1 MIDLSASS
9 AHEFGPLC
17 TVLRSV
23 MDITAGPG
31 ERIMLVGASA
41 RDLIHRGLG
50 FDSELASTTDIDI
63 AIAVPDRSAYQS
75 VVTNLEPEGD
85 TRIRFRIDK
94 WSVDLIP
101 FGGIEHPI
109 GTSIP
114 HSDGHTVDVF
124 AFQEVFD
131 GADLYRLPE
140 GTEVRVPTAAGY
152 AALKIK
158 AWVDKGALGWTK
170 HARDLSYVCIWY
182 QNSTRL
188 NDSLYDYEKD
198 ADLFERAD
206 FDQDLAST
214 YLLGRHIRA
223 AIGGDLANHLGTLWN
238 PGSRKLMASSERN
251 DRFLASAK
259 ARDYDTRLQ
268 YFNAIHAALS
278 TVHNPD
284 RKD

>member
-1 MIDLSASS
+1 MIDFSASS

-23 MDITAGPG
+23 ADFTPGPG

-41 RDLIHRGLG
+41 RDLIHQGLG
-50 FDSELASTTDIDI
+50 FDAELASTTDIDI

-75 VVTNLEPEGD
+75 LVTDLEPEGD
-85 TRIRFRIDK
+85 TRIRFRIDNR
-94 WSVDLIP
+94 SVDLIP
-101 FGGIEHPI
+101 FGGIEHPT
-109 GTSIP
+109 GTAIP
-114 HSDGHTVDVF
+114 HPDGHTVDVF

-140 GTEVRVPTAAGY
+140 GIEVRVPTAAGY

-158 AWVDKGALGWTK
+158 AWVDMGALGWTK
-170 HARDLSYVCIWY
+170 HARDLSYVCMWY
-182 QNSTRL
+182 QNSPSL
-188 NDSLYDYEKD
+188 HDSLYDYEKD

-214 YLLGRHIRA
+214 YLLGRHIRT
-223 AIGGDLANHLGTLWN
+223 AIGDDLANQLATLWD
-238 PGSRKLMASSERN
+238 PDSRKLMASAERS
-251 DRFLASAK
+251 DRFLSTPK

-268 YFNAIHAALS
+268 YFNAIHAGLS
-278 TVHNPD
+278 TVPGRGD
-284 RKD
+284 GD

>member
-1 MIDLSASS
+1 MSDLSAYS

-23 MDITAGPG
+23 TDITAIPG
-31 ERIMLVGASA
+31 EGIMLVGASA
-41 RDLIHRGLG
+41 RNLIHRVLG

-63 AIAVPDRSAYQS
+63 ALAVPDRFAYQS
-75 VVTNLEPEGD
+75 VVKNLEPEGD

-101 FGGIEHPI
+101 FGGIENPS
-109 GTSIP
+109 GTAVP
-114 HSDGHTVDVF
+114 HADGHIVDVF
-124 AFQEVFD
+124 AFQKVFD
-131 GADLYRLPE
+131 GADFYRLPE
-140 GTEVRVPTAAGY
+140 GIQVRVPTVAGY

-170 HARDLSYVCIWY
+170 HARDLSYVCMWY
-182 QNSTRL
+182 QDSPRFR
-188 NDSLYDYEKD
+188 DSLYDYKQD
-198 ADLFERAD
+198 ADLLELAD
-206 FDQDLAST
+206 FDQDLAAT

-223 AIGGDLANHLGTLWN
+223 TIGQDLADELGNLWN
-238 PGSRKLMASSERN
+238 LDSRGLMASSERN
-251 DRFLASAK
+251 DRFLTSAK

-278 TVHNPD
+278 AT
-284 RKD
+284 

>member
-1 MIDLSASS
+1 MSDLSAYS

-23 MDITAGPG
+23 MDITARPG
-31 ERIMLVGASA
+31 EQIMLVGASA

-63 AIAVPDRSAYQS
+63 AIAVPDRFAYQS
-75 VVTNLEPEGD
+75 VITNLEPEGD

-101 FGGIEHPI
+101 FGGIENPSGTAVPHP
-109 GTSIP
+109 
-114 HSDGHTVDVF
+114 DGHTVDVF

-131 GADLYRLPE
+131 GAELYRLPE
-140 GTEVRVPTAAGY
+140 GIEVRVPTAAGY

-170 HARDLSYVCIWY
+170 HARDLSYVCMWY
-182 QNSTRL
+182 QNSPGL

-198 ADLFERAD
+198 ADLFELAN

-223 AIGGDLANHLGTLWN
+223 TIGGALADQLGTLWN
-238 PGSRKLMASSERN
+238 PASRKLMASSERN

-278 TVHNPD
+278 AVQSQANND
-284 RKD
+284 